1 MKYTEN
7 AFRTIILIRLFPDW
21 AKPFVSLFIPY
32 AWKVSS
38 ALKKAQSIIVPVI
51 KERRRAEAHRQGNAS
66 YQKPND
72 FLQWMMDEANEDDG
86 QPNKLAHRLL
96 ILTLAAVHT
105 TSMAA
110 TQALFDLS
118 ARPEYIEALYREVS
132 QAVAEDGGFKK
143 TTLTKMR
150 KLDSFMRESQR
161 LSPPSLRINLP
172 TLIDI
177 GEMLH
182 RLTRFNTVGFKRA
195 VKEPLTLS
203 DGVQLPVSAHIMMP
217 IYPIVVD
224 PAITPDPHTFD
235 GFRHYRQRLLPGESN
250 KHQFATTD
258 ENNLHFGH
266 GKFSCPGRFLAS
278 NTIKL
283 MLSHLLLGY
292 DFKLMEGEERPKNV
306 HLHEYVFPD
315 PKARIRIREK
325 GDKGW

>member
-21 AKPFVSLFIPY
+21 GKPFVAFFIPY

-51 KERRRAEAHRQGNAS
+51 KERRRADAHRHGNAS

-118 ARPEYIEALYREVS
+118 ARPEYIEPLYQEVS

-150 KLDSFMRESQR
+150 KLDSFIRESQR
-161 LSPPSLRINLP
+161 LSPPSLRINFP

-177 GEMLH
+177 GEILQ
-182 RLTRFNTVGFKRA
+182 RLTRFDTVGFKRA

-203 DGVQLPVSAHIMMP
+203 DGIQLPVGAHIMMP

-235 GFRHYRQRLLPGESN
+235 GFRHYRRRLLPGESN

-283 MLSHLLLGY
+283 LLSHLLLGY
-292 DFKLMEGEERPKNV
+292 EFKLMEGEERPKNV

-325 GDKGW
+325 EDKGW